1 MERIMFLFIYF
12 GAVDSI
18 LGNTININPKL
29 VSYNPIPLNKVMM
42 EYKSYV
48 SYSYGNNFI
57 FLTTYLLGKSCPVSP
72 YSSVLV
78 FTYMFHSPKL
88 LDD

>member
-48 SYSYGNNFI
+48 SYLQLWQQFYFSDYIFI
-57 FLTTYLLGKSCPVSP
+57 GEIMSGVSILFSASIHLYVP
-72 YSSVLV
+72 
-78 FTYMFHSPKL
+78 
-88 LDD
+88 